1 LSPRQRTA
9 GVLVEDVKVI
19 VRERHPHV
27 IADRGTS
34 LRRQEDANLDACV
47 LEIDQSVIA
56 KEFNQVDIAT
66 DDVKGV
72 RSTRGAEVRGPDAG
86 DNRLRAIKVSKRSRS
101 MKSAGALR
109 PAALSSLPFTST
121 SKKFIA
127 GVPMK
132 AATN

>member
-9 GVLVEDVKVI
+9 GLFVEDVKVI
-19 VRERHPHV
+19 VRECHPHV
-27 IADRGTS
+27 IADRGTP
-34 LRRQEDANLDACV
+34 LRRQEDANLDVRV

-56 KEFNQVDIAT
+56 KEFDEVDIAI
-66 DDVKGV
+66 DYVNGV
-72 RSTRGAEVRGPDAG
+72 GSTRGAEVRGPGAG
-86 DNRLRAIKVSKRSRS
+86 DDRLRAIKVEAFAINEERRRI
-101 MKSAGALR
+101 AGRRVEFA
-109 PAALSSLPFTST
+109 PVQST